1 MRLISLALLLVLAL
15 AACASDDAAG
25 TAGSANDDVAAADHA
40 GHGGTSTSSVDRMA
54 GGRLD
59 STLIP
64 DPEATGFQGALLD
77 IPVPKPDFVLD
88 DTSGEAFD
96 FRAETAD
103 AAVTMLYFG
112 YTTCPDICPGH
123 MAAIASALRS
133 VDPEIADQVDV
144 VFISVDTVN
153 DTPELLREYLDS
165 FDESF
170 VGLTGSVEEVNGVMA
185 DMGLTP
191 TAIDDMADFPPS
203 HPINIVTFT
212 GDAASIAYPFGVHGG
227 AIAEDLP
234 TLVNRGVSL

>member
-1 MRLISLALLLVLAL
+1 MRLFSLALLLVLAL
-15 AACASDDAAG
+15 VGCASDDAAG
-25 TAGSANDDVAAADHA
+25 TAASTDTDPSHVGHE
-40 GHGGTSTSSVDRMA
+40 GHGAVSSSSVDRMA

-64 DPEATGFQGALLD
+64 DPETTGFQGALLD
-77 IPVPKPDFVLD
+77 IPVPKPDFVLH
-88 DTSGEAFD
+88 DTSGAAFD

-133 VDPEIADQVDV
+133 VEPAIAEQVDV
-144 VFISVDTVN
+144 VFVTLDTVN

-165 FDESF
+165 FDASF
-170 VGLTGSVEEVNGVMA
+170 VGLTGSVDEVNRIMA

-203 HPINIVTFT
+203 HPINIITFT
-212 GDAASIAYPFGVHGG
+212 GDEASIAYPFGVHGG

-234 TLVNRGVSL
+234 TLVNQGVNA